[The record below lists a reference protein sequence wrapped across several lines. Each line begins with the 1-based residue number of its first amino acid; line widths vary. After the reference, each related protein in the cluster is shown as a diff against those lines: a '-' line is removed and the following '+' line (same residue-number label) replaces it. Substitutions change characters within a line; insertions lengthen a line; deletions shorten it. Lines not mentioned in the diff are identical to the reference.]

1 MFLQFC
7 TVKEISREV
16 TAKITVSNAL
26 WATSKLRQHSLVIC
40 DKTKIDRSYLK
51 LIFSTQKTLI
61 YVHVY
66 YIISHYSNQH
76 YKLCE
81 HLNMPL
87 QTWFS
92 QITSYSINAFPYT
105 DHSHHHSRLC
115 TYSTL

>member
-51 LIFSTQKTLI
+51 LIF
-61 YVHVY
+61 
-66 YIISHYSNQH
+66 
-76 YKLCE
+76 
-81 HLNMPL
+81 
-87 QTWFS
+87 
-92 QITSYSINAFPYT
+92 
-105 DHSHHHSRLC
+105 
-115 TYSTL
+115 